1 MISYLTGT
9 IQQKIKNSLIILTP
23 GGVGYEVGMTL
34 VQIAEAQVGQLISL
48 YTYLRVGES
57 VMELYGFTAMEERSF
72 FLLLL
77 GVTGVGP
84 KSAMNILGL
93 GSIEEIQAA
102 IGRGDVK
109 YLTAVQGMGKKTAER
124 LVVELKSKVISH
136 KSKVSIDGGEE
147 LVGDVMGEVIEALVG
162 MGYQKEEV
170 KRVVKEMDVVGKK
183 TEEVLRDVLRL
194 LAKH

>member
-1 MISYLTGT
+1 MYIITGT
-9 IQQKIKNSLIILTP
+9 IQQKTKNSLIVLTP

-34 VQIAEAQVGQLISL
+34 LQIAEATIGEQVSL
-48 YTYLRVGES
+48 FTYLRVGENI
-57 VMELYGFTAMEERSF
+57 MELYGFKTMEERSF

-77 GVTGVGP
+77 SVTGVGP

-124 LVVELKSKVISH
+124 LVVELKSKVISQ
-136 KSKVSIDGGEE
+136 KSKVNVEGNNDVIGN
-147 LVGDVMGEVIEALVG
+147 VMGEVIEALVG

-170 KRVVKEMDVVGKK
+170 KSLVRDMDVAGKK
-183 TEEVLRDVLRL
+183 TEEMLRDALRM

>member
-1 MISYLTGT
+1 MMYIITGT
-9 IQQKIKNSLIILTP
+9 IQQKTKNSLIVLTP

-34 VQIAEAQVGQLISL
+34 LQIAEATIGEQVSL
-48 YTYLRVGES
+48 FTYLRVGENI
-57 VMELYGFTAMEERSF
+57 MELYGFKTMEERSF

-77 GVTGVGP
+77 SVTGVGP

-124 LVVELKSKVISH
+124 LVVELKSKVISQ
-136 KSKVSIDGGEE
+136 KSKVNVEGNNDVIGN
-147 LVGDVMGEVIEALVG
+147 VMGEVIEALVG

-170 KRVVKEMDVVGKK
+170 KSLVRDMDVAGKK
-183 TEEVLRDVLRL
+183 TEEMLRDALRM